1 MFPEDADM
9 ERSRD
14 WILANSCYR
23 FDGIWNFPKQP
34 DKKIIEVKYIFN
46 GLVLPDLRIKSGFR
60 ISENDETS
68 YQKIYTKTI
77 QNTKLYIFC
86 IQRLYKPKIFMIMN
100 VQERNVHQIPNKI
113 ITDCLKLVQSSN
125 EKWNDTW
132 NICFCT

>member
-9 ERSRD
+9 ERSGD
-14 WILANSCYR
+14 WIPANSCYK

-46 GLVLPDLRIKSGFR
+46 GLVLPNLRIKSVFR

-77 QNTKLYIFC
+77 QNVYKNYTK
-86 IQRLYKPKIFMIMN
+86 
-100 VQERNVHQIPNKI
+100 H
-113 ITDCLKLVQSSN
+113 
-125 EKWNDTW
+125 
-132 NICFCT
+132 